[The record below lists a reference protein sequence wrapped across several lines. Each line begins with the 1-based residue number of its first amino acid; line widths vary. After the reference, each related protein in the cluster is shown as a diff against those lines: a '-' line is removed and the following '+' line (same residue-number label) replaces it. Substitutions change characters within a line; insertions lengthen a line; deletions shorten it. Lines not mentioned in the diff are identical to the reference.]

1 MEAFKNI
8 DEYISICPVELQDR
22 LKELRELIKRNAPN
36 AKEKISWNMPTFY
49 QNGNLIHFLLHKHHI

>member
-22 LKELRELIKRNAPN
+22 LKELRELIKRNAPK
-36 AKEKISWNMPTFY
+36 AKEKISWN
-49 QNGNLIHFLLHKHHI
+49 N